1 MNWKMRLDEGK
12 IGIEYRIVE
21 VSKGK
26 ECKEDCPVCL
36 RLRMLEFGLLKGEK
50 VLIERG
56 GNPMVVK
63 IGDWKMGMRKEE
75 AQRVIIAET
84 KNNSA

>member
-1 MNWKMRLDEGK
+1 MRLDEGK
-12 IGIEYRIVE
+12 IGVEYRIVE
-21 VSKGK
+21 ISKGVD
-26 ECKEDCPVCL
+26 CKEDCPVCL

-50 VLIERG
+50 VMIERG

-63 IGDWKMGMRKEE
+63 IGDWKMGMRVEE
-75 AQRVIIAET
+75 AERVIIAET